1 MSNKVPMYEDFDA
14 YFATFDERER
24 QELAY
29 AEAALDLALLLQIVR
44 KARGLTQRAA
54 AARSGL
60 QQQAISRWERS
71 HPNVQLDSLQRYL
84 AALGYELDLV
94 IRDIETGRVINAST
108 LLTPG
113 DKGEDAPLQD
123 AQEPNVPEL
132 TPSSASG
139 ETPVKPDHGR
149 VWHASPPRTP
159 SDATRIMI
167 VDDHPLL
174 RRGLTALLLSVPG
187 LEIVGQ
193 VGSGEEAVDLYEQVR
208 PDIVLMDLLM
218 PGMGGVE
225 AIRAIRRVDPEAK
238 IMVISNYEDGDQ
250 VKEAL
255 QAGAMGYQLKGG
267 EIDELVDA
275 IRQAVSGIPTL
286 ARAAAASLVR
296 ITIKGPR
303 LGDDLTDRER
313 ELLELLAKGL
323 PNTAIAERMVVTVA
337 TVKFHLRSVRTKLG
351 TKTRTETVAV
361 AIQHHLIPTPHDLT

>member
-24 QELAY
+24 LELAY

-123 AQEPNVPEL
+123 AQEPKVPEL

-193 VGSGEEAVDLYEQVR
+193 VGSGEEAVDLYEQVC

-323 PNTAIAERMVVTVA
+323 SNTAIAERMVVTVA

-351 TKTRTETVAV
+351 TKTRTETVAL